1 MSSSTTFC
9 VATGRGGEG
18 RGGRSLLAA
27 RPCEAAGSDQTSSS
41 LPLPARLPSKSLD
54 TSLSSVCLFSFSTSF
69 KPSPL
74 YSSSSS
80 LYLPLP
86 LTPSPRSYSQSAVPA
101 LLLLLLRGW
110 SAAVR
115 RCSASCWQKPSVGR
129 CGFRTAPS
137 RRACPWRA
145 RGRSSV
151 RGRGRGLASG
161 GSSSWSCGGGPWPA
175 WRRCSAATGPSG
187 GGWAGPWWAPSRCLL
202 LCRRRLSDPSPAAG
216 PPDGQV
222 RPGASRGT
230 WNKKLDYPPWY

>member
-1 MSSSTTFC
+1 MDISVLPLQRMAEYSRFFNRQSDEEKINWLLLTMRLMSSSTTFC

-18 RGGRSLLAA
+18 GRPLLAA

-101 LLLLLLRGW
+101 LLLLLLRG
-110 SAAVR
+110 
-115 RCSASCWQKPSVGR
+115 
-129 CGFRTAPS
+129 
-137 RRACPWRA
+137 
-145 RGRSSV
+145 
-151 RGRGRGLASG
+151 
-161 GSSSWSCGGGPWPA
+161 
-175 WRRCSAATGPSG
+175 
-187 GGWAGPWWAPSRCLL
+187 
-202 LCRRRLSDPSPAAG
+202 
-216 PPDGQV
+216 
-222 RPGASRGT
+222 
-230 WNKKLDYPPWY
+230 

>member
-1 MSSSTTFC
+1 MDISVFPLQRMAEYSRFFNRQSDEEKINWLLLTMRLMSSSTTFC

-27 RPCEAAGSDQTSSS
+27 RPGEAAGSDQTSSS

-101 LLLLLLRGW
+101 LLLLLLRG
-110 SAAVR
+110 
-115 RCSASCWQKPSVGR
+115 
-129 CGFRTAPS
+129 
-137 RRACPWRA
+137 
-145 RGRSSV
+145 
-151 RGRGRGLASG
+151 
-161 GSSSWSCGGGPWPA
+161 
-175 WRRCSAATGPSG
+175 
-187 GGWAGPWWAPSRCLL
+187 
-202 LCRRRLSDPSPAAG
+202 
-216 PPDGQV
+216 
-222 RPGASRGT
+222 
-230 WNKKLDYPPWY
+230 